1 MKQYL
6 AKFAVVAVALAGV
19 LSAQSEAAV
28 VVAHH
33 GGAKVQHVEKAKHD
47 HRNMNFRKDKH
58 ECKRHHKFERSCCC
72 ACKHEADR
80 RDRKHRR

>member
-1 MKQYL
+1 
-6 AKFAVVAVALAGV
+6 
-19 LSAQSEAAV
+19 
-28 VVAHH
+28 
-33 GGAKVQHVEKAKHD
+33 VEKAKHD